1 VSATVLYDEN
11 CRFCRR
17 SIDWIRAL
25 ARGDSLAFAPIGS
38 EAGEQLLRDL
48 SPDERYASWHLVD
61 EDGRRYSAGAAF
73 SPLLRRLPAL
83 RWLAPVTEAFPAA
96 TESAYRLVSRHR
108 GRLSRLVGGHRR

>member
-17 SIDWIRAL
+17 SVDWIRAL

-38 EAGEQLLRDL
+38 EAGERLLRDL

-73 SPLLRRLPAL
+73 PPLLRRLPAL
-83 RWLAPVTEAFPAA
+83 RWLAPVTEAFPGA
-96 TESAYRLVSRHR
+96 TESVYQLVSRHR
-108 GRLSRLVGGHRR
+108 GLLGRLSSRGR

>member
-38 EAGEQLLRDL
+38 ETGEQLLRDL
-48 SPDERYASWHLVD
+48 SLDERYASWHLVD
-61 EDGRRYSAGAAF
+61 GDGRRYSAGAAF
-73 SPLLRRLPAL
+73 PPLLRRLPAL
-83 RWLAPVTEAFPAA
+83 RWLAPVTEAFPGA
-96 TESAYRLVSRHR
+96 TESAYQLVSRHR
-108 GRLSRLVGGHRR
+108 GLLGRLIARGR